1 MAATLTAIALDLYG
15 LQPQEFTA
23 ARNYR
28 VRELTPTDAPLATQV
43 AALRK
48 PAPAA
53 WLVNLL
59 ARQSADELDA
69 LLRLGERMRSAQEQ
83 LDREDLRRI
92 GGERRTLVAALT
104 RQGAEAAAGL
114 GHPPTPNVL
123 AEVEQT
129 LLAGTTDAAAAAAV
143 ASGLLVKPLRAEGF
157 GAVELAGAV
166 AVPDPEPWHGA
177 SPRSGS
183 PTGSTPSPVD
193 LAEVRRRKE
202 ARLQADRLE
211 READTAAAEN
221 EALDRRAHRLAL
233 RRASLEAEIAELRE
247 QLDTAQAGLRGV
259 ADDEKALA
267 EARASARVAAEESSR
282 RARAARASAD
292 ALGHSD

>member
-1 MAATLTAIALDLYG
+1 MAATLTEIALDLYG
-15 LQPQEFTA
+15 LQRQEFTA
-23 ARNYR
+23 ARNGR
-28 VRELTPTDAPLATQV
+28 VRELTPTDAPLASQV

-69 LLRLGERMRSAQEQ
+69 LLRLGEQMRSAQEQ

-92 GGERRTLVAALT
+92 GGERRTLVAALI
-104 RQGAEAAAGL
+104 RRGAEAADGL

-183 PTGSTPSPVD
+183 ATGKPSPVD
-193 LAEVRRRKE
+193 LAGVRRRKE
-202 ARLQADRLE
+202 ARLHADRLE

-221 EALDRRAHRLAL
+221 EALDRRAHRLVL
-233 RRASLEAEIAELRE
+233 RRASLEAEIVELRD
-247 QLDTAQAGLRGV
+247 QLNTAEAALRGV
-259 ADDEKALA
+259 AADEETLA
-267 EARASARVAAEESSR
+267 EARTSARVAAEESSR